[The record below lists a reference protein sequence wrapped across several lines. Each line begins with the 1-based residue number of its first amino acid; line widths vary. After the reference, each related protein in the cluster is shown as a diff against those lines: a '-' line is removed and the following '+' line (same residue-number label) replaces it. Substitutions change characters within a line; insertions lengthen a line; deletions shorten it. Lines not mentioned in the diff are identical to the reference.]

1 MDEYSMENNKR
12 MLNMLTFLK
21 LSERTPAA
29 STELLSGISNI
40 FILFS
45 FAMTANSVPF
55 LLKQMRG
62 FSFETEKIRNAI

>member
-1 MDEYSMENNKR
+1 MENNKG

-29 STELLSGISNI
+29 STELFSGISNI

-55 LLKQMRG
+55 LLKQMHG
-62 FSFETEKIRNAI
+62 FALETKKIRNAT